1 VAAHTGV
8 QSTRQ
13 VPAVEPSGAPA
24 PPARRRKTWRK
35 DGLASLLFLGPWF
48 IGLVAVTVGPI
59 LASLVL
65 SFTDYN
71 LLSSPNWI
79 GLDNYREMIEDPRL
93 HQALRVTFTYVVV
106 GVPLQLAAALGL
118 ALVLDRGVRGL
129 PFYRSVYYLPSLL
142 GGSVAI
148 AILWRLVFGAR
159 GLVNQVLELPVI
171 SSVAGFLGI
180 EPMGW
185 VSSPDTALGTL
196 IILHVWTFG
205 SPMVI
210 FLAGLR
216 QIPVMYHEAAA
227 VDGATSWTR
236 FFRITLP
243 LLTPIIFFNLVL
255 QVINSFQTFTQAFIV
270 SGGRGGPADST
281 LFYTLY
287 LYQEGF
293 KNFDMGYASAMAW
306 LLLTIIAGFT
316 AVNFFAARFWVF
328 YGDE

>member
-1 VAAHTGV
+1 VQTARTPAVDAPGPAPASHTG
-8 QSTRQ
+8 
-13 VPAVEPSGAPA
+13 
-24 PPARRRKTWRK
+24 RRKTWRK
-35 DGLASLLFLGPWF
+35 DGRAALLFLAPWF
-48 IGLVAVTVGPI
+48 VGLIGITIGPI

-71 LLSSPNWI
+71 LLSPPDWI
-79 GLDNYREMIEDPRL
+79 GLENYREMMGDRRL
-93 HQALRVTFTYVVV
+93 HQALRVTITYTLV
-106 GVPLQLAAALGL
+106 GVPAQLIVALLL
-118 ALVLDRGVRGL
+118 AIVLDRGVRGL
-129 PFYRSVYYLPSLL
+129 PLYRSVYYLPSLL

-148 AILWRLVFGAR
+148 AILWRLIFGTR

-171 SSVAGFLGI
+171 SDIAGLFGI
-180 EPMGW
+180 TPTGW
-185 VSSPDTALGTL
+185 ISNPDTALGT
-196 IILHVWTFG
+196 IILLHVWTFG

-227 VDGATSWTR
+227 VDGAGSLTR

-243 LLTPIIFFNLVL
+243 LLTPIIFFNVVL
-255 QVINSFQTFTQAFIV
+255 QVINSFQSFTQAFIV

-316 AVNFFAARFWVF
+316 AVNFIAARYWVF

>member
-1 VAAHTGV
+1 VATTSLERARVRDSAGGPAAATG
-8 QSTRQ
+8 
-13 VPAVEPSGAPA
+13 
-24 PPARRRKTWRK
+24 RRKTWRK
-35 DGLASLLFLGPWF
+35 DGRAALLFLGPWF
-48 IGLVAVTVGPI
+48 IGLVGITLGPI
-59 LASLVL
+59 IASLVL

-71 LLSSPNWI
+71 LLRSPEWI
-79 GLDNYREMIEDPRL
+79 GLENYRDMLADPRL
-93 HQALRVTFTYVVV
+93 MKSLRVTVTYVVF
-106 GVPLQLAAALGL
+106 GVPMQLAAALGL
-118 ALVLDRGVRGL
+118 ALLLDRGLRGL
-129 PFYRSVYYLPSLL
+129 PIYRSIYYLPSLL

-171 SSVAGFLGI
+171 SSIVGFLGI
-180 EPMGW
+180 EPTGW
-185 VSSPDTALGTL
+185 VSNPDTALWT
-196 IILHVWTFG
+196 IVALHVWTFG

-216 QIPVMYHEAAA
+216 QIPAMYHEAAS
-227 VDGATSWTR
+227 VDGAGALTR

-255 QVINSFQTFTQAFIV
+255 QIINSFQSFTQAFIV
-270 SGGRGGPADST
+270 SGGQGGPADST

-287 LYQEGF
+287 LYQQGF
-293 KNFDMGYASAMAW
+293 TSFNMGYASAMAW

-316 AVNFFAARFWVF
+316 AVNFLAARFWVF

>member
-1 VAAHTGV
+1 VVGTSLRPTRPAA
-8 QSTRQ
+8 
-13 VPAVEPSGAPA
+13 GAPA
-24 PPARRRKTWRK
+24 GPPAAAGRRKSWRR
-35 DGLASLLFLGPWF
+35 DGRAALLFLGPWF
-48 IGLVAVTVGPI
+48 VGLVAITVGPI
-59 LASLVL
+59 VASLVL

-71 LLSSPNWI
+71 LLSSPGWV
-79 GLDNYREMIEDPRL
+79 GWENYQRMVEDPRL
-93 HQALRVTFTYVVV
+93 HQALRVTVSYVLV

-129 PFYRSVYYLPSLL
+129 PIYRSVYYLPSLL

-148 AILWRLVFGAR
+148 AILWRLVFGAD
-159 GLVNQVLELPVI
+159 GLVNQVLALPG
-171 SSVAGFLGI
+171 VATVVGWLGI
-180 EPMGW
+180 EPVGW
-185 VSSPDTALGTL
+185 VSHPDHALGTL

-216 QIPVMYHEAAA
+216 QIPAMYHEAAS
-227 VDGATSWTR
+227 VDGAGWLTR

-255 QVINSFQTFTQAFIV
+255 QIINSFQTFTQAFIV
-270 SGGRGGPADST
+270 SGGSGGPADST

-287 LYQEGF
+287 LYQRGF

-306 LLLTIIAGFT
+306 LLLVIIAGFT

-328 YGDE
+328 YGDD